1 MNDLMIQL
9 LDQFEMG
16 LRERVVKVMATVN
29 DEKHRFPMELN
40 KKQCSLMLLGTTD
53 TTTFDERFNSK
64 RDFPRIKGAREKYP
78 RDAVI
83 DWYHK
88 NWMKTEKGA

>member
-9 LDQFEMG
+9 LDQFEAG
-16 LRERVVKVMATVN
+16 LRERAIQVIATIN
-29 DEKHRFPMELN
+29 DERHRFPMELT

-53 TTTFDERFNSK
+53 TTTFDMRFNSLE
-64 RDFPRIKGAREKYP
+64 DFPRIKGGRDKFP

-83 DWYHK
+83 EWYHK
-88 NWMKTEKGA
+88 NWMRTGV